1 MFYVD
6 QATQKRYRI
15 GTPFDYN
22 ERQYTKAGATHDK
35 FIELG
40 FTQVIPQQRP
50 DSRFYIVSGPNNAGE
65 YSSTPRDLKQTQNS
79 FAQQELQAA
88 QQTLLSSD
96 FLYAR
101 ATEHSAKGVKDDP
114 VVVPMAVVTQRDDVR
129 HTCKENCALIEATK
143 DIEELEALIKAPAEV
158 VKDPKAEEPVMIPNP
173 DPHLNSLPSIDMAE
187 YLTLK
192 TL

>member
-1 MFYVD
+1 MFYVSPEGG
-6 QATQKRYRI
+6 RYYLGRA
-15 GTPFDYN
+15 FDYN
-22 ERQYTKAGATHDK
+22 DLQYTKAGATHDT
-35 FIELG
+35 FIGLG
-40 FTQVIPQQRP
+40 FTQVIPEPAP
-50 DSRFYIVSGPNNAGE
+50 DPRFYIYSGPDNAGE

-101 ATEHSAKGVKDDP
+101 AMEHSAKGAKDDP

-129 HTCKENCALIEATK
+129 HTCKQNCALIEATK

-158 VKDPKAEEPVMIPNP
+158 VKDPKAKEPAMIPNP
-173 DPHLNSLPSIDMAE
+173 APHLSPLPSIDVAE

>member
-6 QATQKRYRI
+6 QSTQKRYYI

-40 FTQVIPQQRP
+40 FTQVIIQQRP
-50 DSRFYIVSGPNNAGE
+50 DDRFYIVSGPNSAGE
-65 YSSTPRDLKQTQNS
+65 YDSTPRDLKQLKANFSAEQLRTANGIL
-79 FAQQELQAA
+79 QQ
-88 QQTLLSSD
+88 SD
-96 FLYAR
+96 FVFIRLAEEG
-101 ATEHSAKGVKDDP
+101 AGTVT
-114 VVVPMAVVTQRDDVR
+114 VPAALPTQRDEVR
-129 HTCKENCALIEATK
+129 TVCKDNVGLITAAK
-143 DIEELEALIKAPAEV
+143 SVAALEALIKAPATIADPEHPDEV
-158 VKDPKAEEPVMIPNP
+158 RTMENP
-173 DPHLNSLPSIDMAE
+173 EPHLKPYPSIDVAE

>member
-50 DSRFYIVSGPNNAGE
+50 DDRFYIVSGPNTAGE
-65 YSSTPRDLKQTQNS
+65 YSSTPRDLKQLKAS
-79 FAQQELQAA
+79 FSAEQLKIANGILQQ
-88 QQTLLSSD
+88 SD
-96 FLYAR
+96 FVFIRLAEEG
-101 ATEHSAKGVKDDP
+101 AGTVT
-114 VVVPMAVVTQRDDVR
+114 VPAALPTQRDEVR
-129 HTCKENCALIEATK
+129 TVCKGNIKLITDCKSVAA
-143 DIEELEALIKAPAEV
+143 LEALIKAPATVTDPEHQDEV
-158 VKDPKAEEPVMIPNP
+158 RTMENP
-173 DPHLNSLPSIDMAE
+173 EPHLKPYPSIEVSE

>member
-6 QATQKRYRI
+6 QSTQKRYYI

-40 FTQVIPQQRP
+40 FTQVIIQQRP
-50 DSRFYIVSGPNNAGE
+50 DNRFYIVSGPNAAGE
-65 YSSTPRDLKQTQNS
+65 YDSTPRDLKQLKANFSAEQLRTANS
-79 FAQQELQAA
+79 ILQQ
-88 QQTLLSSD
+88 SD
-96 FLYAR
+96 FVFIRLAEEG
-101 ATEHSAKGVKDDP
+101 AGTVT
-114 VVVPMAVVTQRDDVR
+114 VPAALPTQRDEVR
-129 HTCKENCALIEATK
+129 TVCKDNVGLIAAAK
-143 DIEELEALIKAPAEV
+143 SVAALEALIKAPAEIA
-158 VKDPKAEEPVMIPNP
+158 DPEVLDEVRTMENP
-173 DPHLNSLPSIDMAE
+173 EPHLKPYPSIDVAE

>member
-6 QATQKRYRI
+6 QSTQKRYYI

-40 FTQVIPQQRP
+40 FTQVIIQARP
-50 DSRFYIVSGPNNAGE
+50 DDRFYIVSGPNAAGE
-65 YSSTPRDLKQTQNS
+65 YDSTPRDLKQLKANFSAEQLNTANS
-79 FAQQELQAA
+79 ILQQ
-88 QQTLLSSD
+88 SD
-96 FLYAR
+96 FVFIRLAEEG
-101 ATEHSAKGVKDDP
+101 AGTVT
-114 VVVPMAVVTQRDDVR
+114 VPAALPTQRDEVR
-129 HTCKENCALIEATK
+129 TVCKDNVGLITAAK
-143 DIEELEALIKAPAEV
+143 SVAALEALIKAPATIADPEV
-158 VKDPKAEEPVMIPNP
+158 LDEVRTMENP
-173 DPHLNSLPSIDMAE
+173 EPHLKPYPSIDVAE

>member
-6 QATQKRYRI
+6 QSTQKRYFI

-40 FTQVIPQQRP
+40 FTQVIIQQRP
-50 DSRFYIVSGPNNAGE
+50 DDRFYIVSGPNAAGE
-65 YSSTPRDLKQTQNS
+65 YDSTPRDLKQTQNS

-88 QQTLLSSD
+88 QQSLLSSD

-101 ATEHSAKGVKDDP
+101 AMEHSAKGAKDDP

-129 HTCKENCALIEATK
+129 HVCKQNCALIEATK
-143 DIEELEALIKAPAEV
+143 DIEELEALIKAPTEV
-158 VKDPKAEEPVMIPNP
+158 VKDPKAKEPVMISNP
-173 DPHLNSLPSIDMAE
+173 DPHLEPLPQMDAAE
-187 YLTLK
+187 LLTLK

>member
-6 QATQKRYRI
+6 QSTQKRYYI

-40 FTQVIPQQRP
+40 FTQVIIQQRP
-50 DSRFYIVSGPNNAGE
+50 DDRFYIVSGPNAAGE
-65 YSSTPRDLKQTQNS
+65 YDSTPRDLKQLKANFSAEQLRTANS
-79 FAQQELQAA
+79 ILQQ
-88 QQTLLSSD
+88 SD
-96 FLYAR
+96 FVFIRLAEEG
-101 ATEHSAKGVKDDP
+101 AGTVT
-114 VVVPMAVVTQRDDVR
+114 VPAALPTQRDEVR
-129 HTCKENCALIEATK
+129 TVCKDNVGLIAAAK
-143 DIEELEALIKAPAEV
+143 SVAALEALIKAPATIADPEHPDEV
-158 VKDPKAEEPVMIPNP
+158 RTMENPEPYLKPY
-173 DPHLNSLPSIDMAE
+173 PSIDVAE

>member
-1 MFYVD
+1 MFYVSPEGG
-6 QATQKRYRI
+6 RYYLGRA
-15 GTPFDYN
+15 FDYN
-22 ERQYTKAGATHDK
+22 DLQYTKAGASHAT
-35 FIELG
+35 FTELG

-50 DSRFYIVSGPNNAGE
+50 DDRFYTVSQINADGT
-65 YSSTPRDLKQTQNS
+65 YSSIPRDLKQTQNS
-79 FAQQELQAA
+79 FAQQELKAA
-88 QQTLLSSD
+88 QQSLLSSD

-101 ATEHSAKGVKDDP
+101 AMEHSAKGAKDDP

-129 HTCKENCALIEATK
+129 HTCKQNCALIEATK

-158 VKDPKAEEPVMIPNP
+158 VKDPKAKEPVMIPNP
-173 DPHLNSLPSIDMAE
+173 DPHLKPYPSIDMAE